1 MCRLV
6 SIAAM
11 MLITR
16 FRPSSIVAVYMFRFC
31 FASGIVIG
39 LLRVEGL
46 DMAHFTV
53 DLNDAELLARMK
65 NFENHLVERKTIG
78 DKKDWRKTA
87 VAFANSAPV
96 GLPAVLYIG
105 VRDNGDIETPQH
117 NLDEAQKKFNGLMDD
132 VYPRVAYVVKIIVAE
147 NGRQALAVIIPGSES
162 RPHFAGLSYVRRG
175 SETFEASE
183 EQFAELIAQRNSK
196 AALILQSKGKNVTV
210 VSLLPDGH
218 IATGEMGRQWPD
230 TTVVVDCNKFYVT
243 LLASPTGVPESLP
256 LSRVEVSRDNL
267 RSRLQLEIRG

>member
-1 MCRLV
+1 
-6 SIAAM
+6 
-11 MLITR
+11 
-16 FRPSSIVAVYMFRFC
+16 
-31 FASGIVIG
+31 
-39 LLRVEGL
+39 
-46 DMAHFTV
+46 MAHFTV

>member
-1 MCRLV
+1 MCRLAR
-6 SIAAM
+6 IEAM
-11 MLITR
+11 IPITR
-16 FRPSSIVAVYMFRFC
+16 LRPSSIVAVYIFRFC
-31 FASGIVIG
+31 FASRIVIG

-46 DMAHFTV
+46 DMAHLTV
-53 DLNDAELLARMK
+53 DLSDAELLARMK
-65 NFENHLVERKTIG
+65 NFEDHLVERKTIS
-78 DKKDWRKTA
+78 DQKDWRKTV

-105 VRDNGDIETPQH
+105 VRDNGEIEAPQH
-117 NLDEAQKKFNGLMDD
+117 DLDSTQRTFNRLMQD
-132 VYPRVAYVVKIIVAE
+132 VYPKVPYVPKIVTE

-175 SETFEASE
+175 SESIEASE
-183 EQFAELIAQRNSK
+183 EQFAELVAQRNSK

-218 IATGEMGRQWPD
+218 IATGEMGRQWPN
-230 TTVVVDCNKFYVT
+230 TTVVADCNQFYVT
-243 LLASPTGVPESLP
+243 LLASPTDVQESLP